1 MRAAKQSGA
10 NQMRFFN
17 TAMQAKASER
27 ASLRH
32 ELDQALEAGQLHVA
46 FQPIIDLHTNVAH
59 RAEALI
65 RWEHPDRGDIP
76 PDVFIGIAEQA
87 GLIGVLGDIAFAAS
101 IEALSIL
108 RAVDPAFQISVNLSP
123 VELREPGDRHA
134 RRIELVES
142 AGIPGSAVI
151 AEITEGTLLITDDV
165 VDRNLNEYRAAG
177 MQFAIDDFGTG
188 YSSLAYLQRLD
199 VQYLKIDQSFI
210 EGLAPGSGSLALCQ
224 AIIVMASKL
233 GLEVVA
239 EGVETKEQNDL
250 LTQSGCG
257 YAQGYLHARPMSID
271 ALTAWLDDRR

>member
-1 MRAAKQSGA
+1 
-10 NQMRFFN
+10 
-17 TAMQAKASER
+17 
-27 ASLRH
+27 
-32 ELDQALEAGQLHVA
+32 
-46 FQPIIDLHTNVAH
+46 
-59 RAEALI
+59 
-65 RWEHPDRGDIP
+65 
-76 PDVFIGIAEQA
+76 
-87 GLIGVLGDIAFAAS
+87 
-101 IEALSIL
+101 
-108 RAVDPAFQISVNLSP
+108 
-123 VELREPGDRHA
+123 
-134 RRIELVES
+134 
-142 AGIPGSAVI
+142 
-151 AEITEGTLLITDDV
+151 
-165 VDRNLNEYRAAG
+165 

-271 ALTAWLDDRR
+271 ALTTWLANR